1 MVNMLFI
8 TLCRFRKKPTKEMM
22 VEAQRLFEEAAKEGV
37 KILGIYWVLGRYDVV
52 LISEC
57 PDEKTHMKMAIR
69 FGDIV
74 STESLVAVR
83 SEEAVKLLT

>member
-1 MVNMLFI
+1 MVDMLFI
-8 TLCRFRKKPTKEMM
+8 TLCRFRRKPTKETIA
-22 VEAQRLFEEAAKEGV
+22 EAQRLFEEAAEEGAR
-37 KILGIYWVLGRYDVV
+37 ILGLYWVLGRYDVV

-57 PDEKTHMKMAIR
+57 PDEKTHMKIAIK

-74 STESLVAVR
+74 STESLVAVP